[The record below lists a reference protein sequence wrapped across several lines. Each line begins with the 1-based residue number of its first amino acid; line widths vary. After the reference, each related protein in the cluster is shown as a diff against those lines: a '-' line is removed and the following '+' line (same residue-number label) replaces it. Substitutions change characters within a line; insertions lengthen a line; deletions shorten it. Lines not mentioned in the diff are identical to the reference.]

1 MRICTIY
8 AWKRTES
15 VTKFRSTTPAEI
27 NIDPWSVRS
36 PFDRRNGTADRRQ
49 QPTSLPGV
57 AFAGRDR
64 RKKEDR
70 RCPAER
76 REGWLRINRW
86 QSVSV
91 FDK

>member
-1 MRICTIY
+1 M
-8 AWKRTES
+8 
-15 VTKFRSTTPAEI
+15 TKFRSTPPAEI

-49 QPTSLPGV
+49 QPAPSSGA
-57 AFAGRDR
+57 AFGTRDR
-64 RKKEDR
+64 RREDR

-91 FDK
+91 FDT